1 VQHLTHLSLEQEV
14 SKMSY
19 AFMARN
25 AMIGKD
31 LIADLCDRFLL
42 EEVAG
47 ILLISLERLVWFD
60 AEAFKWAIERL
71 IPADV
76 MREIRRIVSITVSIR
91 LIDKGL
97 VPGKD
102 FSANS
107 MGSLLL
113 GGRVESNIF
122 GS

>member
-1 VQHLTHLSLEQEV
+1 MQHITHLSLEQEV
-14 SKMSY
+14 SKMAY
-19 AFMARN
+19 ALMARN
-25 AMIGKD
+25 ALIAKD

-47 ILLISLERLVWFD
+47 ILLISLERLIWFD
-60 AEAFKWAIERL
+60 TEAFTWAIERL

-76 MREIRRIVSITVSIR
+76 MKEIRRIVSVTVGIR

-113 GGRVESNIF
+113 SGRVECNIF